1 VLKKVFIDFGYHKIT
16 KLLNAGLVLASC
28 LGMSFIV
35 HFTIK
40 NFSKDLVIRYG
51 PSFSVMVYVSKR
63 FNLIHFILPAFL
75 RLRPQ
80 MITSMIV
87 SMLVENEIFYLLGE
101 QKRLFWSINS
111 AGSQARLIILKK
123 ASRINCYTY
132 IIYTVSALWSI
143 AMLPVFGSHREW
155 LMIEDVFDQYLGS
168 SLKMLSQI
176 CFYFAPFAIYTSFR
190 HCGTLLYNI
199 LQLFLQFLFDQ

>member
-1 VLKKVFIDFGYHKIT
+1 VLKKVFIGFGYHKIT

-87 SMLVENEIFYLLGE
+87 SMLVENEFFYLLGE
-101 QKRLFWSINS
+101 QKRLFWST
-111 AGSQARLIILKK
+111 ALVLK
-123 ASRINCYTY
+123 
-132 IIYTVSALWSI
+132 L
-143 AMLPVFGSHREW
+143 
-155 LMIEDVFDQYLGS
+155 DS
-168 SLKMLSQI
+168 S
-176 CFYFAPFAIYTSFR
+176 F
-190 HCGTLLYNI
+190 
-199 LQLFLQFLFDQ
+199 

>member
-1 VLKKVFIDFGYHKIT
+1 
-16 KLLNAGLVLASC
+16 
-28 LGMSFIV
+28 
-35 HFTIK
+35 
-40 NFSKDLVIRYG
+40 
-51 PSFSVMVYVSKR
+51 
-63 FNLIHFILPAFL
+63 
-75 RLRPQ
+75 
-80 MITSMIV
+80 MIV

-132 IIYTVSALWSI
+132 IIYTISALWSI

-155 LMIEDVFDQYLGS
+155 LMIEEVFDQYLGS

-199 LQLFLQFLFDQ
+199 LQLFLQFFFDQ